1 MRLRQLIDRVREW
14 LRGSRRRRIGATG
27 LGLAVIAAAIGLPL
41 YFAVF
46 AGAGGGP
53 AVSPTPE
60 PSPAV
65 SACAVPTLIEPL
77 AATPSDDWQDLT
89 LPPVNDCFSMV
100 ASDADAGGVALDS
113 AFVFE
118 AREPLDIASLADRLQ
133 VEPDLELDIEPA
145 SDSEVSVQPAV
156 LPAAAARY
164 RIQPRASLSEDTVY
178 RFIIL
183 DKPDGLP
190 IRTWAFQAQ
199 HPLRVVQT
207 LPADQSTEV
216 PLNVGIE
223 LTFSHEG
230 VTGVEE
236 NFQIDPPIQ
245 GRFETHKRTAVFVP
259 EELQPETLYTVTLG
273 ADVGIDGSDQT
284 LEQPFTFRFE
294 TGSEERAGETPGGP
308 PSLQFSRRVWESATT
323 EAPAL
328 ALFSISL
335 EPDSLPDAALPFTV
349 YRLPDVDA
357 FLASLD
363 EFTAIPAWAHL
374 SRSRFA
380 ADTSGL
386 QEAASF
392 EATLEP
398 VGQSGDLFVRFPEA
412 LPEGYYLVET
422 SFENRPLQAWLQITD
437 VATYVAVGRG
447 RTLVWANDVAAKA
460 PLASASVRAVDTDFS
475 TTTGPDGVAFFDTPA
490 DLVRLQPSPF
500 GYTTTETVGNL
511 IVTARDGRS
520 AVVPLADIFT
530 GFRFFGF
537 REFAFTGDP
546 GLYWRFLYTD
556 RHLYRPT
563 DTVHFWGLV
572 RQRESP
578 PPSQEITV
586 EVSGDYNEMGE
597 YQPVLAAR
605 TTVTTTATGTF
616 IGELDLEGVSPGFYY
631 LRTRL
636 GDQVISTEYLEVEDF
651 IKPAYKIDVIPS
663 PKAVFAGEE
672 MEFTVEASFFD
683 GSPVPNVGLDYSGD
697 VSGTLTTDEAGRAV
711 VPYTPSADPLD
722 HMWHALNVTP
732 ALAEEGEIS
741 GSGRVRVFPADLTLE
756 VDSQFSAGTATVSS
770 TVYNVDLDRINDDEA
785 RDLSDYR
792 GDAAAGRPVTAEVVE
807 QSYQRIEEGESYDF
821 VAKIVRKDYRYER
834 VTTPLGQFSATS
846 DAQGGFSLSFPAE
859 EGKSYEVTLSVTDD
873 AARTFSTQRWVYAG
887 ASFSPFGN
895 LPYLAFESQDPY
907 ALGDQ
912 VAVTMRQGD
921 QDLPAGGDNRYLFY
935 LAQNAI
941 HDYAIQDGPRY
952 SFAFSEEHIPNVNV
966 IAVRFTGG
974 TYQEVGFSQAARF
987 DSSLRQLTISVQPDQ
1002 ERYRPGDEATL
1013 SITVTDKEDRPVQAE
1028 VVLSAVD
1035 EAIFRLQG
1043 EAFFGDLDIL
1053 DSLYVPVSSGVF
1065 QTYASHQYPSWP
1077 NQAERGGGDG
1087 ERDNFKDV
1095 ALFDRVTTDSQGRA
1109 SISFD
1114 LPDNLTSWRVTA
1126 LAVNEDLYAGSSV
1139 ALVPVSL
1146 PLFVDVTMNSS
1157 YLSSDQPVIRV
1168 RAFGEALTAA
1178 DQASF
1183 EITSPTLLDQPL
1195 TASGAAFT
1203 PVDISLPPLRE
1214 GQHELT
1220 IRASVGDL
1228 EDALVR
1234 TITVTPSRLLRS
1246 DARFYELQPG
1256 QTLIPEGSADHP
1268 TRVVITD
1275 YNRGRYYPVLR
1286 SLSWT
1291 YGDRV
1296 DQMLARNLAQD
1307 LLAQYFQE
1315 EPAFPAEFHPSLY
1328 QTPDGGIAILPF
1340 ADDDLVLSARLA
1352 ALAPDHFGRQALTQY
1367 FLAVTEDADET
1378 RERVII
1384 ALYGLA
1390 ALEEPVLPSIQALAA
1405 LDDLTLRERLYLGL
1419 AAADLADQDTA
1430 LNLYRGLLDE
1440 FGQQRGSSVRL
1451 NVGVDQ
1457 DDILE
1462 ATSLAAVLAAS
1473 IGDDFAPLLFD
1484 YTTNNYTGDTLIYLE
1499 QISYLVK
1506 ALPNLAAAPVRFAY
1520 TLDGQ
1525 RTEEQL
1531 ERGSGLALLLAPE
1544 ELGSLNIEA
1553 IEGTLGVAASFLAP
1567 FDPGSVQPDPAL
1579 SVARTYEGQPED
1591 GATIEEGDLVR
1602 ITISYELGEQA
1613 VDGCYQV
1620 SDLLPSGLQPV
1631 TRLREWGI
1639 EDTSVNYPYAIE
1651 GQRVSFCVYKGGRQL
1666 PIVYY
1671 ARVMGTGTYTAEPA
1685 VIQSQKAPESINIT
1699 GALPV
1704 EIR

>member
-1 MRLRQLIDRVREW
+1 MRPRQLIDRVREW
-14 LRGSRRRRIGATG
+14 LRGSRRRRIGAIG

-46 AGAGGGP
+46 AGVDGGP
-53 AVSPTPE
+53 AVSPTPGAE

-65 SACAVPTLIEPL
+65 SACAVPTLIEPPV
-77 AATPSDDWQDLT
+77 ATPSDDWRDLT
-89 LPPVNDCFSMV
+89 LPPVDDCFSIV

-113 AFVFE
+113 AFVLE

-133 VEPDLELDIEPA
+133 VVPDLELDIEPV

-156 LPAAAARY
+156 LSTAAVRY
-164 RIQPRASLSEDTVY
+164 RIQPRVPLSEDTVY
-178 RFIIL
+178 RFTIL
-183 DKPDGLP
+183 DKSGGLP
-190 IRTWAFQAQ
+190 VRTWAFQAQ
-199 HPLRVVQT
+199 RPLRVVQT
-207 LPADQSTEV
+207 LPADQSTDI
-216 PLNVGIE
+216 PLNIGIE
-223 LTFSHEG
+223 LIFSHDG

-236 NFQIDPPIQ
+236 NFQIDPPVQ

-284 LEQPFTFRFE
+284 LGQPFTFQFE
-294 TGSEERAGETPGGP
+294 TGSQERAGEAPGGP

-328 ALFSISL
+328 ALFSISP

-349 YRLPDVDA
+349 YRFPDVDA

-363 EFTAIPAWAHL
+363 EFTAIPAWARL
-374 SRSRFA
+374 SRSRFST
-380 ADTSGL
+380 DTSGL
-386 QEAASF
+386 QEVASF

-398 VGQSGDLFVRFPEA
+398 VGDSGDLFVRFPEA

-422 SFENRPLQAWLQITD
+422 SFEDRPVQAWLQITD
-437 VATYVAVGRG
+437 VATYVSVGRG

-460 PLASASVRAVDTDFS
+460 PLASASVRAPGTDLS
-475 TTTGPDGVAFFDTPA
+475 ATTGPDGVAFFETPA

-511 IVTARDGRS
+511 IVTAPDGRT
-520 AVVPLADIFT
+520 AVVPLADIFS

-578 PPSQEITV
+578 PPSQEVTV
-586 EVSGDYNEMGE
+586 EVSSDYNEMGE
-597 YQPVLAAR
+597 YQPVLVAR
-605 TTVTTTATGTF
+605 TTVTTTAMGTF

-636 GDQVISTEYLEVEDF
+636 GDQVITSEYLEVEDF

-663 PKAVFAGEE
+663 RKAVFAGEE

-683 GSPVPNVGLDYSGD
+683 GSPVPNVTLDYSGE
-697 VSGTLTTDEAGRAV
+697 VSGTLTTDEAGWAV
-711 VPYTPSADPLD
+711 VPYTASAEPLD
-722 HMWHALNVTP
+722 HMWHVLNVTP

-741 GSGRVRVFPADLTLE
+741 GSGRVRVFPAALTLD
-756 VDSQFSAGTATVSS
+756 VDSQFSEGSATVSG
-770 TVYNVDLDRINDDEA
+770 TVYDVDLDRINDDEA

-792 GDAAAGRPVTAEVVE
+792 GDPASGRRVMAEVVE
-807 QSYQRIEEGESYDF
+807 RSYRRIEVGETYDF
-821 VAKIVRKDYRYER
+821 IAKIVRKEYDYER
-834 VTTPLGQFSATS
+834 VMTPLGQFSATS
-846 DAQGGFSLSFPAE
+846 DAQGRFSLSFPAE
-859 EGKSYEVTLSVTDD
+859 EGNSYEVTLSVTDD
-873 AARTFSTQRWVYAG
+873 AGRTFSTQRWVYAG

-895 LPYLAFESQDPY
+895 LPYLAFDSQDPY

-912 VAVTMRQGD
+912 VAATMRQGD

-941 HDYAIQDGPRY
+941 RDYAIQDGPRY

-987 DSSLRQLTISVQPDQ
+987 DRSLRQLTISVQPDQ
-1002 ERYRPGDEATL
+1002 ERYRPGEEATL
-1013 SITVTDKEDRPVQAE
+1013 NVTVTDTEGRPAQAE

-1043 EAFFGDLDIL
+1043 EAFFEDLDIL
-1053 DSLYVPVSSGVF
+1053 ESLYVSVSSGVF
-1065 QTYASHQYPSWP
+1065 RTYASHQYPSQP
-1077 NQAERGGGDG
+1077 NEAERGGGDG
-1087 ERDNFKDV
+1087 GRDNFKDV
-1095 ALFDRVTTDSQGRA
+1095 ALFDRVTTDSEGRA
-1109 SISFD
+1109 SVSFD

-1126 LAVNEDLYAGSSV
+1126 LAVSEDLYAGSSV
-1139 ALVPVSL
+1139 SLVPVSL

-1157 YLSSDQPVIRV
+1157 YLSSDQPTIRV

-1183 EITSPTLLDQPL
+1183 EVTSPTLLDQPL
-1195 TASGAAFT
+1195 TASGTAFT
-1203 PVDISLPPLRE
+1203 PVDIALPPLRE

-1220 IRASVGDL
+1220 IQASLAGDL
-1228 EDALVR
+1228 EDTLVR
-1234 TITVTPSRLLRS
+1234 NLTVAPSRLLRS

-1268 TRVVITD
+1268 TRVLITD
-1275 YNRGRYYPVLR
+1275 HNRGRYYPVLR

-1296 DQMLARNLAQD
+1296 DQMLARNLAQE

-1315 EPAFPAEFHPSLY
+1315 EAAFPAEFHPSLY
-1328 QTPDGGIAILPF
+1328 QTPDGGIAIFPF

-1352 ALAPDHFGRQALTQY
+1352 ALAPDRFGRQALIQY
-1367 FLAVTEDADET
+1367 FLGVTEDADET
-1378 RERVII
+1378 RERVVI

-1390 ALEEPVLPSIQALAA
+1390 ALGEPVLPNIQTLVALG
-1405 LDDLTLRERLYLGL
+1405 DLTPRERLYLGL
-1419 AAADLADQDTA
+1419 AAAELGDQDTA
-1430 LNLYRGLLDE
+1430 INLYRGLLDE
-1440 FGQQRGSSVRL
+1440 FGQQRGNSVRL
-1451 NVGVDQ
+1451 NVGGDQ

-1473 IGDDFAPLLFD
+1473 IADDFAPLLFD
-1484 YTTNNYTGDTLIYLE
+1484 YTTNNYSQDTLIYLE
-1499 QISYLVK
+1499 QISYLV
-1506 ALPNLAAAPVRFAY
+1506 
-1520 TLDGQ
+1520 
-1525 RTEEQL
+1525 
-1531 ERGSGLALLLAPE
+1531 
-1544 ELGSLNIEA
+1544 
-1553 IEGTLGVAASFLAP
+1553 
-1567 FDPGSVQPDPAL
+1567 
-1579 SVARTYEGQPED
+1579 
-1591 GATIEEGDLVR
+1591 
-1602 ITISYELGEQA
+1602 
-1613 VDGCYQV
+1613 
-1620 SDLLPSGLQPV
+1620 
-1631 TRLREWGI
+1631 
-1639 EDTSVNYPYAIE
+1639 
-1651 GQRVSFCVYKGGRQL
+1651 
-1666 PIVYY
+1666 
-1671 ARVMGTGTYTAEPA
+1671 
-1685 VIQSQKAPESINIT
+1685 
-1699 GALPV
+1699 
-1704 EIR
+1704 